1 MKKITII
8 GNATKAPEKYVT
20 PSGTEVVRLSVAVNS
35 YEKGE
40 KKTEYFSAA
49 LFGKT
54 AENALKYVDKG
65 SKVAVNGDLSI
76 RSYVSKAGD
85 KKLSLEISN
94 ASVEYLSS
102 KSEKTESAEGW
113 NELSTED
120 IPF

>member
-8 GNATKAPEKYVT
+8 GNATKAPEQFAT
-20 PSGTEVVRLSVAVNS
+20 TSGNEMVRISVAVNS

-40 KKTEYFSAA
+40 KKTEYFTVP

-54 AENALKYVDKG
+54 AANALQYLDKG
-65 SKVAVNGDLSI
+65 SKVAVNGDLVI